1 MEIRRIL
8 VPTDFSETAHAAVE
22 QALILAIKYDAEL
35 TVLHARLLFEDD
47 PAVLPEKL
55 SSLKKEEQDV
65 EKALMQRIKQCTE
78 HSTHLKIEHEI
89 IRGYSAPSAI
99 LGYINN
105 HEFDLV
111 VIGTHGRAGLEHV
124 LIGSVAEKVVRYAR
138 CPVLTV
144 RSKEYIR
151 ERFTKVLVPF
161 DFNEPAVLALKTAAE
176 FVDDP
181 HGEIHLL
188 YAVEQDVH
196 PAFYAW
202 GMKSVFEIIP
212 DLEEK
217 VKNRMDESVKNIPEL
232 KGKKIVKVV
241 HEGKP
246 HKEIS
251 AYADE
256 IQPDALIIG
265 THGLVGLERFLLGS
279 TTERV
284 IRSVKFP
291 VLTVKLKNII

>member
-1 MEIRRIL
+1 M
-8 VPTDFSETAHAAVE
+8 
-22 QALILAIKYDAEL
+22 
-35 TVLHARLLFEDD
+35 
-47 PAVLPEKL
+47 
-55 SSLKKEEQDV
+55 
-65 EKALMQRIKQCTE
+65 
-78 HSTHLKIEHEI
+78 
-89 IRGYSAPSAI
+89 
-99 LGYINN
+99 
-105 HEFDLV
+105 V

-181 HGEIHLL
+181 HAEIHLL

-217 VKNRMDESVKNIPEL
+217 VKNRMDESVNNIPEL

-251 AYADE
+251 AYAEE

>member
-1 MEIRRIL
+1 MEIRKIL

-22 QALILAIKYDAEL
+22 QALILAVKYDAEL

-47 PAVLPEKL
+47 PAELPKKL
-55 SSLKKEEQDV
+55 SSLEEEEKEV
-65 EKALMQRIKQCTE
+65 ENALMRKIKKCTE
-78 HSTHLKIEHEI
+78 HSSHLKIKHEI

-111 VIGTHGRAGLEHV
+111 VIGTHGRTGLEHI

-138 CPVLTV
+138 FPVLTV

-151 ERFTKVLVPF
+151 ESFKKILVPF

-176 FVDDP
+176 FVDDA

-212 DLEEK
+212 DLKEK
-217 VKNRMDESVKNIPEL
+217 VQTRMDESIRSIDEL
-232 KGKKIVKVV
+232 KDKKIVKIVR
-241 HEGKP
+241 EGKP
-246 HKEIS
+246 HKKIS

-256 IQPDALIIG
+256 IKPDALVIG

-284 IRSVKFP
+284 IRSVPFP
-291 VLTVKLKNII
+291 VLTVKLKNVI